1 MTASAATAAAAVS
14 PIARADEADTLLARV
29 AETMDALSVLLR
41 QETELVRAGRLRQ
54 AADCEKRK
62 SELSGLYMADALRLR
77 ANHSRLLRIIPAA
90 RMGDMRRRHEAFQS
104 ILQTNLTVLATAHAV
119 SEGILRAVSGELAK
133 KSVPQTYGAFGR
145 AVTPKCSAAAP
156 LALSRML

>member
-1 MTASAATAAAAVS
+1 MNTQCAWKIPAAAVS

-62 SELSGLYMADALRLR
+62 SEL
-77 ANHSRLLRIIPAA
+77 
-90 RMGDMRRRHEAFQS
+90 MRFTLVRE
-104 ILQTNLTVLATAHAV
+104 
-119 SEGILRAVSGELAK
+119 
-133 KSVPQTYGAFGR
+133 
-145 AVTPKCSAAAP
+145 
-156 LALSRML
+156 